1 MVPMPNSSINSEPT
15 PSSSS
20 QSSLIG
26 ACAGSEFG
34 CCSDGKTYAIAKSCK
49 GETSPVI

>member
-1 MVPMPNSSINSEPT
+1 MTPMASSSSEPA

-20 QSSLIG
+20 QSNLIG

-34 CCSDGKTYAIAKSCK
+34 CCSDGKTYAIAKPCK
-49 GETSPVI
+49 DGPIY